1 MTFSELAKYFNY
13 NEASLKAN
21 YKRTI
26 KNLSKKGIFI
36 VKTGYGS
43 TATYEIIYKE
53 IKNDE

>member
-13 NEASLKAN
+13 SEASLKAN

-36 VKTGYGS
+36 IKTGYGS
-43 TATYEIIYKE
+43 TATYEIIYKKVNNNE
-53 IKNDE
+53 